1 MGYFSHN
8 LNITKMKNITI
19 KSIRDKQKQTEE
31 VAEKFFSKPKDDINV
46 EDLGEKCKCNKCH
59 CFLKFILLTAF
70 TFIVGGIGGVTADRF
85 ALPYIIAKYPELKK
99 YDFIKNINEGTTI
112 VRVTENVNI
121 SQDKSIVESIKKV
134 SPSIVRILK
143 NEDPKKSQYEYVS
156 NGIILTSNGYI
167 VTSSKIFA
175 DNPVTTSSVSDKD
188 KKDVIKAEAREILYK
203 VKLSDGRTFDAKLIN
218 KDPVSGLAMIKIE
231 ENNLPVIPLA
241 NSDILELGERLIL
254 IDDSIAIDIVSKF
267 INDYISPL
275 DKNDNPRIQKRVM
288 IMRELGDSYN
298 GATVINIKGEIV
310 GISEGGDLIIPT
322 NELNNFIKSVI
333 K

>member
-1 MGYFSHN
+1 
-8 LNITKMKNITI
+8 MKNITI

-59 CFLKFILLTAF
+59 CLFKFILLTVF
-70 TFIVGGIGGVTADRF
+70 TLIVGGIGGITADRF
-85 ALPYIIAKYPELKK
+85 AIPYLIATYPDLNK
-99 YDFIKNINEGTTI
+99 YDFIKNINEGTTV

-121 SQDKSIVESIKKV
+121 TQDKSIVESIKKV

-143 NEDPKKSQYEYVS
+143 NEDPKRSEYEYAS

-167 VTSSKIFA
+167 VTSSQIFSDESA
-175 DNPVTTSSVSDKD
+175 PVFPTAEKD
-188 KKDVIKAEAREILYK
+188 KKAAAETEKSEILYR
-203 VKLSDGRTFDAKLIN
+203 VKLSDERTFDAKLIR
-218 KDPVSGLAMIKIE
+218 KDPIAGLAMIKIE

-241 NSDILELGERLIL
+241 NSDILELGERIIL

-267 INDYISPL
+267 INDYVSPL
-275 DKNDNPRIQKRVM
+275 DKNDDPRIQKRVM
-288 IMRELGDSYN
+288 IMKKLGDSYN
-298 GATVINIKGEIV
+298 GATVINVKGEIV
-310 GISEGGDLIIPT
+310 GISEGGDLFVPT
-322 NELNNFIKSVI
+322 NELNNFVKSVI